1 MRDEGKIFKS
11 TEQDDKI
18 EVTEINYWSFP
29 VTQLAKDVTMSLSW
43 LGSLLWHQ
51 FNPWSKNFHMMQVR
65 PKENKS
71 KPKQKQWLYQRNEI
85 KRERSTFLTL

>member
-11 TEQDDKI
+11 TEQDDKT

-29 VTQLAKDVTMSLSW
+29 VMQLAKDVTMSLSW
-43 LGSLLWHQ
+43 LGSLLWRR

-65 PKENKS
+65 PKENKIMS
-71 KPKQKQWLYQRNEI
+71 WI
-85 KRERSTFLTL
+85 KTHRAKKECRDGNNNTK